1 MYKIAGQL
9 VQHFFPNA
17 TKTVCTKYKV
27 GKLGSVALLII
38 IWQTYDQ
45 AFSSDALRTMK
56 TSNVLFLIFM
66 SIALFAFFL
75 LLSLF
80 TSKYLFNKA
89 DTVAIC
95 YCVPAKTPASKYK
108 GTIIFITKV
117 Y

>member
-1 MYKIAGQL
+1 
-9 VQHFFPNA
+9 
-17 TKTVCTKYKV
+17 V

-56 TSNVLFLIFM
+56 VSNVVFLVFM
-66 SIALFAFFL
+66 SITLFAFFL

-80 TSKYLFNKA
+80 TSKLWFGKA

-95 YCVPAKTPASKYK
+95 YCVPAKTPASK
-108 GTIIFITKV
+108 F
-117 Y
+117 